1 MDSLTGNAKL
11 SRKRALRD
19 LLARAQVAH
28 AVRLVGL
35 YAISSDDR
43 GSTPG
48 DEMDVASEHAE
59 AETHARLIEHRWSS
73 QAVLDD
79 ALERLRRGLY
89 GICEECGEEISV
101 ERLRV
106 IPFAAYCIDCQ
117 HQRESKKAA
126 VDEHAES

>member
-1 MDSLTGNAKL
+1 
-11 SRKRALRD
+11 
-19 LLARAQVAH
+19 
-28 AVRLVGL
+28 
-35 YAISSDDR
+35 
-43 GSTPG
+43 
-48 DEMDVASEHAE
+48 MDVASEHAE
-59 AETHARLIEHRWSS
+59 GKTHARLIEHRWSS

-117 HQRESKKAA
+117 HQRESKKVA
-126 VDEHAES
+126 VDGHAES